1 MPAILNHPLC
11 ISRVNEWMD
20 GAVATLAS
28 GSICRLD
35 CKGIIKLAAR
45 RINRDG
51 GAASARP
58 SCSASSGQRGGSD
71 ATFVPHRST
80 RILWYC
86 EPPCQASSRTSVHRA
101 FRARAIPSFSLY
113 NAILIGDGTPVL
125 RNGREWKD
133 QRGWT
138 RSTALFMARWTPRD
152 GIRRDK

>member
-1 MPAILNHPLC
+1 MPTTLNHPLC
-11 ISRVNEWMD
+11 ISRINGWMD
-20 GAVATLAS
+20 GTVASLAS
-28 GSICRLD
+28 ASICRLD

-51 GAASARP
+51 GAARARP

-71 ATFVPHRST
+71 VPHRST

-86 EPPCQASSRTSVHRA
+86 GPPCQASSRISVHRA
-101 FRARAIPSFSLY
+101 FRARTIPSFSLY

-125 RNGREWKD
+125 RNGRAWKD
-133 QRGWT
+133 QRIWT